1 MGYMAIS
8 LMLKPGDELMT
19 LVINSMRNDIVG
31 NMHGGQC
38 LGLAAVITGS
48 SFIILLF
55 LVNCCARSM
64 IGVQYR
70 RSRSG

>member
-1 MGYMAIS
+1 MAIS

-38 LGLAAVITGS
+38 LGLAAVRVALHFPS
-48 SFIILLF
+48 ANSF
-55 LVNCCARSM
+55 
-64 IGVQYR
+64 
-70 RSRSG
+70 